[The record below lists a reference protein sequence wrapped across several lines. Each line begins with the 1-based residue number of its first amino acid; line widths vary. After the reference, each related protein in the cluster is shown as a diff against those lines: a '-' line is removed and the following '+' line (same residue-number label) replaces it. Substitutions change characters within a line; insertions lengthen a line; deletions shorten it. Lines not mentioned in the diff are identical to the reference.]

1 MYTKNVLNKEDYCC
15 DSVIH
20 MLLQMKSAG
29 THLSAFLSGTQF
41 LLLYYIS
48 YIYIIFCFDLFTF
61 IFFSSLIVSSY
72 SHSFVMILITIIL
85 CKACTP
91 LCQVHSQ
98 VVLPTINGCCIPK
111 I

>member
-41 LLLYYIS
+41 LFLYYIS
-48 YIYIIFCFDLFTF
+48 YIYILYFALIFLLL
-61 IFFSSLIVSSY
+61 FSS
-72 SHSFVMILITIIL
+72 
-85 CKACTP
+85 P
-91 LCQVHSQ
+91 L
-98 VVLPTINGCCIPK
+98 
-111 I
+111 